1 MKFRYWRRLFVTEI
15 NVEWDVK
22 HSLYEM
28 SLHRHQTSG
37 ADPD

>member
-1 MKFRYWRRLFVTEI
+1 MKFRYWRRLSVTEI

-28 SLHRHQTSG
+28 SLHHQTSG

>member
-1 MKFRYWRRLFVTEI
+1 MKVWYWGRLCVTEV

-28 SLHRHQTSG
+28 NLHHHQTSG